1 MSQQVQETKLQPRGH
16 ANRTSDKEDFSRKS
30 TELHAPEQA
39 PDDKIEWVRSIPFFA
54 MHVLCLAVFWVGWS
68 PIAVGMAVVLY
79 SARSFGLTGFYHRYF
94 AHKAFK
100 TSRWFQFV
108 GACLGNAAVQR
119 GPIWWAAHHRA
130 HHQFSDTKHD
140 VHSPVSQ
147 SLFHSHIGWIL
158 TRDNYK
164 TNERYT
170 PDLLLFPELVWLNR
184 FELVVPFVLTVLL
197 YSVGYTLERY
207 APGLGTN
214 GLQLITWGLVSTISL
229 HHSTFC
235 VNSICHL
242 IGRRPYKTPDDSRN
256 NFIVAILTGGEGW
269 HNNHHHYPGSA
280 RNGFRWWQIDVTY
293 YILVVLS
300 WFHIVWDLKPVPD
313 SVMANKDQN

>member
-1 MSQQVQETKLQPRGH
+1 M
-16 ANRTSDKEDFSRKS
+16 
-30 TELHAPEQA
+30 
-39 PDDKIEWVRSIPFFA
+39 
-54 MHVLCLAVFWVGWS
+54 
-68 PIAVGMAVVLY
+68 
-79 SARSFGLTGFYHRYF
+79 
-94 AHKAFK
+94 
-100 TSRWFQFV
+100 
-108 GACLGNAAVQR
+108 
-119 GPIWWAAHHRA
+119 
-130 HHQFSDTKHD
+130 
-140 VHSPVSQ
+140 
-147 SLFHSHIGWIL
+147 

-184 FELVVPFVLTVLL
+184 FELVVPGVLTALL
-197 YSVGYTLERY
+197 FSVGYTLEHY

-242 IGRRPYKTPDDSRN
+242 IGKRPYKTPDDSRN

-300 WFHIVWDLKPVPD
+300 WFYIVWDLKPVPD
-313 SVMANKDQN
+313 SVMANKD